1 MEDKL
6 VNREKKNK
14 VAWKVLENYATGKR
28 DEKNTIVFLL
38 KLLEMYEKDLDILIS
53 CNEHPFD
60 SSLVSQAYLKDEED
74 DKRFMICYTS
84 IQRAKKTA
92 QNTIWRAISCRNVMD
107 NMFSRDV
114 IKGLVFNPF
123 DESEQIIVTKDRLL
137 AMMEIAQ
144 QLQEEISGKGLA
156 C

>member
-1 MEDKL
+1 MDKS
-6 VNREKKNK
+6 EKKNK
-14 VAWKVLENYATGKR
+14 KAWEVLENYATGKR
-28 DEKNTIVFLL
+28 DKKGTLVFLL
-38 KLLEMYEKDLDILIS
+38 KLLEMYEKDLDILIA
-53 CNEHPFD
+53 CNEHPSD
-60 SSLVSQAYLKDEED
+60 PSLVSQAYLKDEAE

-123 DESEQIIVTKDRLL
+123 DETEQIIVTKDKLL
-137 AMMEIAQ
+137 GLIELA
-144 QLQEEISGKGLA
+144 EEFLEDINGNGNDPV